1 MRKNIILIICFVIL
15 AGNLNAIVYNDI
27 KNITEKLNS
36 TLINTIDLIDGFG
49 LGLNA

>member
-15 AGNLNAIVYNDI
+15 AGNLIAIVFNDT
-27 KNITEKLNS
+27 KNITGKLNS
-36 TLINTIDLIDGFG
+36 TLINAIDLIDGFG